1 MAWMEILAPAKLN
14 LFLELINRRSDGFHE
29 LETVMAPIDLYD
41 RILMRRRTD
50 DQIKLTRA
58 EAITSSQS
66 HLFEVPLDQTNL
78 IWKALNL
85 LKAHSDKTLGVDVQ
99 VQKGIPSQAGM
110 GGGSSDAASTLL
122 AANRMF
128 ALNLSRDTLIELAS
142 QLGSDVAFFI
152 DQQPARCTG
161 RGEIIEPLRNFP
173 PLNLVV
179 TMPPGGLSTAAVFK
193 NSSLPSTHHTSQP
206 LIKGLRQRK
215 LQQICRGMWNRLQ
228 SAAEAMSPWVSRLKN
243 EFSNLPCMGH
253 QMTGSGT
260 AYFGVFPNAST
271 ARRSEMLLKNRLP
284 NCISFCVNTIAR
296 PTHLMR
302 YPQT

>member
-29 LETVMAPIDLYD
+29 LETVMAPIDLCD
-41 RILMRRRTD
+41 RILMRRRLD
-50 DQIKLTRA
+50 NQISLTQTPLA
-58 EAITSSQS
+58 TPTQS
-66 HLFEVPLDQTNL
+66 HLYEVPLDQTNL

-85 LKAHSDKTLGVDVQ
+85 LKTHTGQTLGVDVQ
-99 VQKGIPSQAGM
+99 IEKRIPSQAGM

-128 ALNLSRDTLIELAS
+128 SLNLSRDTLIKLAS

-161 RGEIIEPLRNFP
+161 RGEIIEPLENCP
-173 PLNLVV
+173 HLNLVV
-179 TMPPGGLSTAAVFK
+179 AMPPVGLSTATVFK
-193 NSSLPSTHHTSQP
+193 NSTLPSAQQSSEP
-206 LIKGLRQRK
+206 LVQGLIYRK
-215 LQQICRGMWNRLQ
+215 LQDICCGMWNRLQ
-228 SAAEAMSPWVSRLKN
+228 AAAESLSPWVNRLKN
-243 EFSNLPCMGH
+243 EFSNLPCVGH

-260 AYFGVFPNAST
+260 AYFGVFQNATT
-271 ARRSEMLLKNRLP
+271 ARRAEMLLRNRLP
-284 NCISFCVNTIAR
+284 DCISFCVNTFAR